1 MAVYVQGTLVTQ
13 RGSSQLS
20 GGEGLTEEGYLQL
33 SLKWQ
38 IEIYQVDRAERAFQ
52 AEERVST
59 EAEGWNHL
67 VHLGSWRD
75 SRR

>member
-1 MAVYVQGTLVTQ
+1 M
-13 RGSSQLS
+13 
-20 GGEGLTEEGYLQL
+20 
-33 SLKWQ
+33 SLKSQ

-52 AEERVST
+52 AEERAST

-67 VHLGSWRD
+67 AHLGSWRD